1 MKTKSGDFI
10 EIDYTGKLKEENVI
24 FDVTNEDTAK
34 QNNLYH
40 EDHIYKPIIICLGKK
55 DMVKG
60 LDNFLVDKEQNK
72 EYELEVQPEDA
83 FGKKHQELIKLLPTS
98 TFTKQNIQ
106 PYSGL
111 QVNLNN
117 LTATVK
123 TVSGGRTLVDFNHPL
138 AGKTLVYKVKINR
151 IITDA
156 KEKINSIL
164 EQITKDFKVEV
175 KEKEAVIDSD
185 IKDKKLQKELEKE
198 IKDRIPEISNIVF
211 SDMKKEK

>member
-10 EIDYTGKLKEENVI
+10 EIDYTGKLKEENMI

-40 EDHIYKPIIICLGKK
+40 EDHVYKPIIICLGKK
-55 DMVKG
+55 DVVKG
-60 LDNFLVDKEQNK
+60 LDNFLIDKEQNK
-72 EYELEVQPEDA
+72 EYELEIQPEDA

-98 TFTKQNIQ
+98 AFTKQNIQ
-106 PYSGL
+106 PYPGL

-117 LTATVK
+117 LTAVIK

-138 AGKTLVYKVKINR
+138 AGKTLIYKVKINR
-151 IITDA
+151 IITNA
-156 KEKINSIL
+156 KEKLSSIL
-164 EQITKDFKVEV
+164 EQVTKDFKIEL
-175 KEKEAVIDSD
+175 KENEAVIDSD

-211 SDMKKEK
+211 SDIKKEK